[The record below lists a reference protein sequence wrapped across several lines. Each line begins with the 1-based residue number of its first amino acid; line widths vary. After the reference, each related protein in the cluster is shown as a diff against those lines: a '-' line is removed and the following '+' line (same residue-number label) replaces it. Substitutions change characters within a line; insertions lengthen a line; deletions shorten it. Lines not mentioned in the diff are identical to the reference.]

1 MLLADVA
8 SAGIPRD
15 GDIRPAYGLFSW
27 TPRGWR
33 VQIRRVRYPVRRETQ
48 ALTARRVPGGSLL
61 VHKLLEARYRHH
73 AALIEA
79 ARRHSGLPPVG
90 GRPAI
95 EPLRPVD
102 GGAHPVPAPVVLTPP
117 EGIPAQV
124 ERPVEAVVPVMAA
137 VAPLGREGVDSVD
150 ESDAGL
156 ADETAVTFR

>member
-1 MLLADVA
+1 
-8 SAGIPRD
+8 
-15 GDIRPAYGLFSW
+15 
-27 TPRGWR
+27 
-33 VQIRRVRYPVRRETQ
+33 
-48 ALTARRVPGGSLL
+48 

-90 GRPAI
+90 GRPTI

-102 GGAHPVPAPVVLTPP
+102 GVAHPATAPVGLTPP

-124 ERPVEAVVPVMAA
+124 EHPTEAVVPVLAAA
-137 VAPLGREGVDSVD
+137 VPLGRTGVDSVD

-156 ADETAVTFR
+156 SDETAVTFR

>member
-15 GDIRPAYGLFSW
+15 GDIRPAYGLFTW

-33 VQIRRVRYPVRRETQ
+33 VQIRRVRYSVRRATQ
-48 ALTARRVPGGSLL
+48 ALTARRVPGGPLL
-61 VHKLLEARYRHH
+61 VHKLLEAKYRHH
-73 AALIEA
+73 GALLEA

-90 GRPAI
+90 GRPGI
-95 EPLRPVD
+95 EPLRHLD
-102 GGAHPVPAPVVLTPP
+102 GVAPPAPGPVALTPP
-117 EGIPAQV
+117 EGIPAQA
-124 ERPVEAVVPVMAA
+124 ECGPEAMPVMAA
-137 VAPLGREGVDSVD
+137 GTPLGTASVDSVD